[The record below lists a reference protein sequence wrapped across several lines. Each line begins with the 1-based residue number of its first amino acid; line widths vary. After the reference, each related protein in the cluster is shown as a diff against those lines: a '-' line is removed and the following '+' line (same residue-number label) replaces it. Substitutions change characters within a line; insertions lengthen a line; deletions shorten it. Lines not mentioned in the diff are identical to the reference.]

1 MKATIGFG
9 FFLLFLAG
17 IALVTLKGRQMVEQ
31 GMPGGGAGLT
41 AVNWRPVIIGNAAMP
56 EDSGMYISFEV
67 DGSIKGHGGC
77 NGFFGSL
84 QKTES
89 GIKAGPLGATRIVC
103 DDSTMNRE
111 TDFFDAVQETTS
123 FQITTGTMRLLN
135 DKGYILAEFVGD
147 PKQVLGQ

>member
-31 GMPGGGAGLT
+31 GMPGGDAGLT
-41 AVNWRPVIIGNAAMP
+41 GVSWRPIIIGNAAIP

-67 DGSIKGHGGC
+67 DGSVKGHGGC

-84 QKTES
+84 QQTEF
-89 GIKAGPLGATRIVC
+89 GIMTVPLGATRIVC
-103 DDSTMNRE
+103 DDSTMRRE
-111 TDFFDAVQETTS
+111 TGFLEAVQETTS

-147 PKQVLGQ
+147 PKQVLAQ